1 MCKDLHHKQRK
12 YLVLLLD
19 LAGTDGVTVVVVGE
33 HHEATVGTDEEE
45 TPDAKHVPPD
55 GSETLLVLSK
65 LLDKMA
71 QLLGRL

>member
-33 HHEATVGTDEEE
+33 HHEATVGADQEE
-45 TPDAKHVPPD
+45 TADAKHIPPD
-55 GSETLLVLSK
+55 RPETLLVLSH
-65 LLDKMA
+65 
-71 QLLGRL
+71 